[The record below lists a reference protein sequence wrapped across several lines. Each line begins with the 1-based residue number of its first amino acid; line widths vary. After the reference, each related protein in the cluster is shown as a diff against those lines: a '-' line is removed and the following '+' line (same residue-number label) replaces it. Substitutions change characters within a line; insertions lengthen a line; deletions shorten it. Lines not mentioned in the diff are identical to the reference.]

1 MAEKTP
7 EDVLEEARKL
17 IGTETNSHP
26 VASQVEYASILRHCM
41 MTHNDNPLFL
51 DPEYAK
57 TTKHGSVVAPAFFL
71 SVMEGNY
78 RWPGE
83 KRADDESLPPVPTA
97 GEMLINLA
105 TEWELFRPIKIGERF
120 TASQRLKDVYIKS
133 TRLDPKAFWIV
144 TERIYR
150 GENGETV
157 AIASNISL
165 RYRSPEQVQAA
176 GDA

>member
-1 MAEKTP
+1 MAGKTP
-7 EDVLEEARKL
+7 EEVLEEARKL
-17 IGTETNSHP
+17 VGTETKSHS
-26 VASQVEYASILRHCM
+26 VAGQVEYASILRHCM

-57 TTKHGSVVAPAFFL
+57 TTKHGSVLAPAFFL
-71 SVMEGNY
+71 SVIEGNY

-83 KRADDESLPPVPTA
+83 DRAPDESRPPVPTA

-133 TRLDPKAFWIV
+133 TRLDPKAFWFV

-150 GENGETV
+150 DETGETV

-165 RYRSPEQVQAA
+165 RYRSPEQVKAA

>member
-1 MAEKTP
+1 MAGKTP

-17 IGTETNSHP
+17 VGTETKSHP
-26 VASQVEYASILRHCM
+26 VAGQAEYASILRHCM

-71 SVMEGNY
+71 SVIEGNY

-83 KRADDESLPPVPTA
+83 DRAPDESLPPVPTA

-105 TEWELFRPIKIGERF
+105 TEWDMFRPIKIGERF

-150 GENGETV
+150 DKAGETV

-165 RYRSPEQVQAA
+165 RYRSPEQVKAA